1 MTRLSIVHTES
12 SLGWGA
18 QEMRI
23 LSEAQGLIGRGHEV
37 RLLCPPDSRI
47 GAEAPAW
54 GVPATPLPIG
64 EKRPKGINALLDWF
78 RANRCD
84 VVSTHSPTDAWLAAL
99 TLLVLGR
106 PYPMV
111 RTLHVPAPVGAHP
124 LNRWLYTRAAA
135 RIVTV
140 DGQSMTN
147 LVARNGFPAA
157 RIDAVPSGTDPVS
170 HQAMLDEMERIYREA
185 SGRA

>member
-1 MTRLSIVHTES
+1 VRHLSIVHTEA

-18 QEMRI
+18 QETRI

-37 RLLCPPDSRI
+37 RLLCPPESRI
-47 GAEAPAW
+47 GTEALAW
-54 GVPATPLPIG
+54 GVPATALPIG
-64 EKRPKGINALLDWF
+64 KVRPTGISALLDWF

-84 VVSTHSPTDAWLAAL
+84 VVSTHSATDAWLTAL

-111 RTLHVPAPVGAHP
+111 RTLHLPAPVGAHA
-124 LNRWLYTRAAA
+124 LNRWLYTRATA
-135 RIVTV
+135 RIVTI
-140 DGQSMTN
+140 DGQSKAH
-147 LVARNGFPAA
+147 LVERNGFPAV
-157 RIDAVPSGTDPVS
+157 RIDSVPSGTDQVS